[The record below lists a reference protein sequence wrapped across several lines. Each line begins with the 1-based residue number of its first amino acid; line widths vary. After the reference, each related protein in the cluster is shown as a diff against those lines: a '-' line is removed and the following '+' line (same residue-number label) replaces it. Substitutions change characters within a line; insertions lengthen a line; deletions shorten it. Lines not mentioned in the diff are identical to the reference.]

1 MTEDR
6 PKIADKVMFWQEQDR
21 INQELIPRVLKQHEL
36 FSTHVENHDD
46 ATSQIAALEARM
58 TATINA
64 EQSKA
69 LDKEKSQIVK
79 DIFNRHIL
87 GDSIYRIDMF

>member
-36 FSTHVENHDD
+36 IASHIQNLDETNNHL
-46 ATSQIAALEARM
+46 ALLEARM
-58 TATINA
+58 TSSIDNVRR
-64 EQSKA
+64 KA
-69 LDKEKSQIVK
+69 FFVCSLSSGVAIVAV
-79 DIFNRHIL
+79 IVALVF
-87 GDSIYRIDMF
+87 

>member
-58 TATINA
+58 TAAINA
-64 EQSKA
+64 WRRNA
-69 LDKEKSQIVK
+69 LLVSGLSLLVAVVAV
-79 DIFNRHIL
+79 IL
-87 GDSIYRIDMF
+87 ASLK

>member
-36 FSTHVENHDD
+36 FSNHVENHDE
-46 ATSQIAALEARM
+46 ASTQIAALEVRM
-58 TATINA
+58 TASINA
-64 EQSKA
+64 GRRNA
-69 LDKEKSQIVK
+69 LLVSGLSLVVAVVAV
-79 DIFNRHIL
+79 IL
-87 GDSIYRIDMF
+87 AVVT

>member
-36 FSTHVENHDD
+36 FSMKG
-46 ATSQIAALEARM
+46 L
-58 TATINA
+58 
-64 EQSKA
+64 
-69 LDKEKSQIVK
+69 
-79 DIFNRHIL
+79 
-87 GDSIYRIDMF
+87 DSIWDISG

>member
-46 ATSQIAALEARM
+46 ATSQIAALEARL

-64 EQSKA
+64 WRRNA
-69 LDKEKSQIVK
+69 LLVSGLSLVVAVVAV
-79 DIFNRHIL
+79 IL
-87 GDSIYRIDMF
+87 AVVT

>member
-64 EQSKA
+64 WRRNA
-69 LDKEKSQIVK
+69 LLVSGLSLVVAVVAV
-79 DIFNRHIL
+79 IL
-87 GDSIYRIDMF
+87 AVVT